1 MWWCGGVVVCT
12 YNRVKDMDM
21 GFRRSTE
28 SPPQLLA
35 TSSHDNNYL
44 EETFSILWLW
54 SLYFAIIYFN
64 ICFYFP
70 TKISVQLNCM
80 PEQATGFCLVYF
92 FILLILSVTFQI
104 IVTCIAF
111 QILFWPNSLNEICNL
126 CSEFYQ
132 VETSLVLIEWQE
144 KKDNFPKQ
152 MAMLH
157 GCTNVDNLN
166 NVIFCFRYKS
176 KWHKNRT
183 RFHV

>member
-1 MWWCGGVVVCT
+1 MIFRFGQQGFLKVRKKIILNWQGKVLPNCALWCLYISAQETYLLFCSLWCNVVVVVWCT

-104 IVTCIAF
+104 RVTCIAF

-126 CSEFYQ
+126 CSKFYQ
-132 VETSLVLIEWQE
+132 VET
-144 KKDNFPKQ
+144 
-152 MAMLH
+152 
-157 GCTNVDNLN
+157 
-166 NVIFCFRYKS
+166 
-176 KWHKNRT
+176 
-183 RFHV
+183 